1 MIHEEVKKGLNHL
14 IEKDRIFH
22 AVIFS
27 GTEGIGK
34 KTLARSFAMA
44 IHCESK
50 DMRPCGVCPSCI
62 KHKTGNHPDYR
73 EVYPEKDKKVIGV
86 NVVREAF
93 EDLYIKPLLSD
104 KKIIFIPEADLL
116 EAPGQNAM
124 LKSFEEPPSYGVI
137 ILAVKNLS
145 SLLATIKSRAV
156 IYELNP
162 VSQKKIEEI
171 LMGKHPEKAEE
182 IPFIASFS
190 GGLIGKAVSLCEN
203 DEFATLREEA
213 IRLML
218 SFPKSRYAALKL
230 SDFFK
235 EKEEKEA
242 VLFDIALSFFRDL
255 SVCKEGSGDFI
266 NSDFSDEII
275 SSAKDISKKGAAN
288 ALFLLSEAKSKK
300 SKNAIYDL
308 WITNLFIEMWEVLN
322 G

>member
-1 MIHEEVKKGLNHL
+1 MIHEDIKKGLNHL
-14 IEKDRIFH
+14 IENDRIFH

-27 GTEGIGK
+27 GAEGIGK

-50 DMRPCGVCPSCI
+50 EMRPCGICPSCI

-73 EVYPEKDKKVIGV
+73 EVYPEKDKKIIGV

-104 KKIIFIPEADLL
+104 KKIIFVPEADLL

-137 ILAVKNLS
+137 ILAVKNLN

-162 VSQKKIEEI
+162 ASEDKIAEI
-171 LMGKHPEKAEE
+171 LRENYPGKAGE
-182 IPFIASFS
+182 IPFLASFS
-190 GGLIGKAVSLCEN
+190 GGLIGKAVALCESE
-203 DEFATLREEA
+203 EFAALRSEA
-213 IRLML
+213 IQLML
-218 SFPKSRYAALKL
+218 SFPKSRFGAIKL

-235 EKEEKEA
+235 EREDKEA
-242 VLFDIALSFFRDL
+242 LLFDIALSFFRDL
-255 SVCKEGSGDFI
+255 SVCKEGSGDFL
-266 NSDFSDEII
+266 NSDFSAEIEKT
-275 SSAKDISKKGAAN
+275 AKNVGRSNAAK